1 MSKVSGSYANL
12 VQGVSQQYP
21 QARREGQH
29 TEQVNFIADP
39 IQGLTRRHGSKFVKE
54 TSLGA
59 MTLAAVE
66 ADTAS
71 WRHFPYNHAGKDYVV
86 LHRTEARAPGCT
98 LPPVMVFNR
107 TDNVFMT
114 YVRPVTD
121 ATLDLLDA
129 GGVSAIT
136 SVGKYAFM
144 AGNTIVPAATSTD
157 KWGHADN
164 QKRAVVWIRGG
175 AYARTFKVSATKTDN
190 TVVNFEY
197 TTPKSSYPTLLDT
210 SAVPAYMVDPAGG
223 TQTNDEGAFIKA
235 GVYTLL
241 LGKWNP
247 TGLTAKNG
255 TTAMTNVSPAAPAN
269 SMQFAWAAGSET
281 VTFHSSNE
289 GALGISVHYTS
300 AKVAV
305 NPIYASTVSDMVN
318 DYNTAV
324 TEWIGSAAAAVQP
337 QNIAE
342 QLKLAAVAA
351 GLTTAVRVDSSVCF
365 DNVKTLVVQDGG
377 DGTLIRGAD
386 NEVPSITEVTSVH
399 FAGKLVKVRPAD
411 SQDSFYLRAVPKDPA
426 VTTGF
431 TEVSWVEGAGVEQQ
445 ITTAL
450 VYGTASGTSFYVAS
464 SAALLNSILPG
475 THPEYDLSEVGDND
489 SSPLPYFIG
498 RKITY
503 LGIFQDRLLIGSGGV
518 IRASRVGD
526 YLNLFRTSVLTAPA
540 DDPLEM
546 LSQGSEDDEL
556 RYGVLYDRDLV
567 IFGRK
572 RQYVISGRVPLTPS
586 SANMAVMSSHEGA
599 GDLPPLAVGGL
610 IYYGK
615 QGENNCSVLEIRP
628 GEVSESPES
637 YPISSQVDTYF
648 VGTAVEL
655 ATLAKPSTL
664 FLRSRATRNGLYV
677 FSYLDMPDGRK
688 QDAWSRWE
696 FPAVCGAIIG
706 IAPTPDGMLVFSVR
720 GGHGQLWVVADLCP
734 INTGLASYPYLDS
747 IRPWADVAA
756 NTGSVRNADEAGWY
770 GAFNATS
777 TRFLVGS
784 DLYHV
789 DHPYSDGGDSL
800 LEEFP
805 TEEGALMVGA
815 LTESF
820 FIPTNPFIK
829 DQKNT
834 AITTGRLTV
843 TKMLLTFTKSSGF
856 DAEATSKQVTVVSQH
871 DITSVV
877 TSIAETL
884 TPTSNDTIFN
894 GFVFGDPNAEIGK
907 VPITDGQQSVS
918 IGRETREFDLVI
930 RARSWVPLTVTALE
944 WVGQFFN
951 RSRRL

>member
-39 IQGLTRRHGSKFVKE
+39 VQGLTRRHGSKFVKE

-59 MTLAAVE
+59 MALNPVL
-66 ADTAS
+66 ADTAT

-86 LHRTEARAPGCT
+86 LHRTQARDPSCT

-121 ATLDLLDA
+121 AVLDLLDS
-129 GGVSAIT
+129 GGLSAIT
-136 SVGKYAFM
+136 AVGKYVFM
-144 AGNTIVPAATSTD
+144 AGNTIVPAATSND

-164 QKRAVVWIRGG
+164 QKYAVVWIRGG
-175 AYARTFKVSATKTDN
+175 AYARTFKVAATKTDD

-197 TTPKSSYPTLLDT
+197 TTPRSSYPTLLDT
-210 SAVPAYMVDPAGG
+210 SDVPAYMRDPAGG
-223 TQTNDEGAFIKA
+223 TQTNNEGANIVA
-235 GVYTLL
+235 DVYELL
-241 LGKWNP
+241 LGKWSP
-247 TGLTAKNG
+247 TALTAKKG
-255 TTAMTNVSPAAPAN
+255 ATAMTNVWPSAP
-269 SMQFAWAAGSET
+269 SSSSQFSWAAGAAT
-281 VTFHSSNE
+281 VTFHSSNN
-289 GALGISVHYTS
+289 GALDVSVEYTS
-300 AKVAV
+300 TKVAT
-305 NPIYASTVSDMVN
+305 NPVYASIVSDRVN
-318 DYNTAV
+318 AYNTAV
-324 TEWIGSAAAAVQP
+324 TEWIGQAAEAIQP

-351 GLTTAVRVDSSVCF
+351 GLTTATRVDSSVCF

-377 DGTLIRGAD
+377 DGSLIRGAD
-386 NEVPSITEVTSVH
+386 NDVPSITEVTSVH

-411 SQDSFYLRAVPKDPA
+411 SQDSFYLKAVPKDQTI
-426 VTTGF
+426 TTGF
-431 TEVSWVEGAGVEQQ
+431 TEVSWIEGSGVEHQ

-464 SAALLNSILPG
+464 SEALLTSILPG
-475 THPEYDLSEVGDND
+475 THPGFDLSEVGDND
-489 SSPLPYFIG
+489 TSPLPFFIG
-498 RKITY
+498 RKISY
-503 LGIFQDRLLIGSGGV
+503 LGIFQDRLMIGSGGV

-572 RQYVISGRVPLTPS
+572 RQYAISGRVPLTPS

-628 GEVSESPES
+628 GQVSESPES

-648 VGTAVEL
+648 VGNAVEL

-664 FLRSRATRNGLYV
+664 FLRTKSQRNGLYV
-677 FSYLDMPDGRK
+677 FSYLDFPDGRK

-696 FPAVCGAIIG
+696 FPEVCGSIIG
-706 IAPTPDGMLVFSVR
+706 IAPTADGMLTFSVR
-720 GGHGQLWVVADLCP
+720 SMHSQLWLVADLCP

-747 IRPWADVAA
+747 IRPWAEVVT
-756 NTGSVRNADEAGWY
+756 NTGSVRNEEQEGWC
-770 GAFNATS
+770 GAFNAAS
-777 TRFLVGS
+777 TRFLAGS

-789 DHPYSDGGDSL
+789 DHPYEDGGDSL

-805 TEEGALMVGA
+805 AEVGNLMVGA
-815 LTESF
+815 QNDSY

-829 DQKNT
+829 DQKGS

-856 DAEATSKQVTVVSQH
+856 TAEATSKQVSVVSQH
-871 DITSVV
+871 DITNVV

-907 VPITDGQQSVS
+907 VPVTDGQQSIP